1 MADQCRIT
9 DAGMSRRSLIGAGAA
24 ATAMI
29 AAGPALSAAPKLGS
43 TKLKSNCRVPGGSKI
58 GLTGPHLDLT
68 TPEGNVE
75 AFARINGDIDQAA
88 TSYSWYTGRVSGQRP
103 GEAARDLMR
112 IIGMGTVRMLPLQGR
127 AGYQMLRKELGFFV
141 DLETG
146 AVLDRWTNPY
156 SNEEV
161 TVDHI
166 ANPSINVEIKPYIGE
181 TGLYEEVNPE
191 KARPFVLDWT
201 IVGDRAITERHANLW
216 VKNPLDPEV
225 WKRESSGP
233 MIAISDSNVFNV
245 SLADLQNLELTK
257 VPSQGHW
264 VHQRPWQPWMLMGQ
278 EEGFISYNCVTGSA
292 GCLNDLPAQIVEL
305 ARGRFPDFLEA
316 PTEVTK
322 AESSLARYIRTRKPA
337 PARAEEK

>member
-1 MADQCRIT
+1 MMEDHRRIT
-9 DAGMSRRSLIGAGAA
+9 ANSMSRRHVMGAGVALTTMFAA
-24 ATAMI
+24 DQALAGTA
-29 AAGPALSAAPKLGS
+29 
-43 TKLKSNCRVPGGSKI
+43 NGGAECQRLDASGA
-58 GLTGPHLDLT
+58 GLTGPFLDLT
-68 TPEGNVE
+68 TPQGNVE
-75 AFARINGDIDQAA
+75 AFARISGDVDPEAI
-88 TSYSWYTGRVSGQRP
+88 SHSWYTGRVSGQRP

-112 IIGMGTVRMLPLQGR
+112 IIGMGTVRMLPLKGR
-127 AGYQMLRKELGFFV
+127 PGYQMLRKELGFFI
-141 DLETG
+141 DIETG
-146 AVLDRWTNPY
+146 DVLDRWTNPY

-166 ANPSINVEIKPYIGE
+166 ANPSINAEIKPYLGD

-201 IVGDRAITERHANLW
+201 MVGKRAITERHANLW
-216 VKNPLDPEV
+216 VKNPLDPNV

-245 SLADLQNLELTK
+245 SLADLQNPKLTK
-257 VPSQGHW
+257 VLSQGHW

-292 GCLNDLPAQIVEL
+292 GCLNDLPPQIVAL
-305 ARGRFPDFLEA
+305 ARERFPDFLEG

-322 AESSLARYIRTRKPA
+322 AESSLARYMRTRTPA
-337 PARAEEK
+337 PPRVEGK